1 MHILDEAFCHSLY
14 AADDENI
21 YDDNFMYDDCF
32 TNIDD
37 KELIEYLQ
45 WYTSSPELDS
55 YVNLP
60 ATIENPLR
68 LDWLKECQDADAGLQ
83 QQLISQPNK
92 FHLRS
97 IDNLQLIVFQEGTEN
112 WKICLTDANVDAAI
126 EFFHTLMCHPGQAGL
141 LRGMRLYY
149 YPE

>member
-1 MHILDEAFCHSLY
+1 
-14 AADDENI
+14 
-21 YDDNFMYDDCF
+21 MYDDCF
-32 TNIDD
+32 NNIDD
-37 KELIEYLQ
+37 EELIECLQ

-97 IDNLQLIVFQEGTEN
+97 IDNVQLIVFQEGTEN

-126 EFFHTLMCHPGQAGL
+126 EFFHTLFVHPGQAGL
-141 LRGMRLYY
+141 LRGMRLYHH
-149 YPE
+149 